1 MMMFAGTT
9 DHHTG
14 GRIAPPGNGPHRHWR
29 FPPWMVWGGLHE
41 QQRNYRSFNP
51 PPFIRRIP
59 PRSHTISSD
68 FKICDCPIVC
78 YFSMSISLILIGC
91 LTTFFVLDDTF
102 DSFSHAVS
110 QLWLVGPLFISCGIV
125 IFVRTVIFMRRKRMM
140 QRQRTELRR
149 RRRLHRRSPTDGRH
163 IDVEAACSR
172 SRDSFSSLPPDYEAV
187 INGVYSSFTPR
198 HHSLSSARGRRLS
211 HQYQR
216 PSLAFLN
223 LEEPPPSYDEVTRLP
238 FTTRAPRY
246 VDVQAAL
253 GPNGPISTIQ
263 NEVRRFST
271 NRITSST
278 VIPKS
283 NLDRASKV

>member
-1 MMMFAGTT
+1 MFAGNT
-9 DHHTG
+9 DHIVRPT
-14 GRIAPPGNGPHRHWR
+14 PGNGPHHRHWR

-125 IFVRTVIFMRRKRMM
+125 IFVRTIRKRL
-140 QRQRTELRR
+140 QRQRTVEYFSPETFQFSVHRFIFLVKLLPVDYSASLFVGAKTAKAASSETCFRWTTSRR
-149 RRRLHRRSPTDGRH
+149 
-163 IDVEAACSR
+163 
-172 SRDSFSSLPPDYEAV
+172 
-187 INGVYSSFTPR
+187 
-198 HHSLSSARGRRLS
+198 
-211 HQYQR
+211 
-216 PSLAFLN
+216 
-223 LEEPPPSYDEVTRLP
+223 
-238 FTTRAPRY
+238 
-246 VDVQAAL
+246 
-253 GPNGPISTIQ
+253 
-263 NEVRRFST
+263 
-271 NRITSST
+271 
-278 VIPKS
+278 
-283 NLDRASKV
+283 

>member
-9 DHHTG
+9 DHHNG

-140 QRQRTELRR
+140 QRQRTVKTCFRIFWRLFIFLVDRYLSCLFYLQELRR

-172 SRDSFSSLPPDYEAV
+172 RYEPRRA
-187 INGVYSSFTPR
+187 TPMWN
-198 HHSLSSARGRRLS
+198 
-211 HQYQR
+211 QYR
-216 PSLAFLN
+216 
-223 LEEPPPSYDEVTRLP
+223 
-238 FTTRAPRY
+238 
-246 VDVQAAL
+246 
-253 GPNGPISTIQ
+253 
-263 NEVRRFST
+263 
-271 NRITSST
+271 
-278 VIPKS
+278 
-283 NLDRASKV
+283 